1 MADEDGLQG
10 DGWYTERDWGWNFY
24 TGNTRWFC
32 EKTREALVHELR
44 QLARKATEAADAL
57 EQRFGQAGSAAP
69 VDDQEAPLPDLRPCQ
84 ACGLTTGLEIH
95 RDVGIVCNQQRG
107 GCGASGRIM
116 IQDDYETKDAF
127 ERAAVKDWNEGRA
140 EVERIAQYIQRRI
153 KRRFRET
160 PGFANVNVI
169 QVGAFVH
176 EVDLMVNAIRRGRHW

>member
-10 DGWYTERDWGWNFY
+10 DGWYTERGWGWNFY

-57 EQRFGQAGSAAP
+57 EQSFGAGP
-69 VDDQEAPLPDLRPCQ
+69 EAPLADQEVNPPLRPCQ
-84 ACGLTTGLEIH
+84 ACGLTTGLELDG
-95 RDVGIVCNQQRG
+95 DVGIVCNQQRG
-107 GCGASGRIM
+107 GCGASGRFPGYFESEE
-116 IQDDYETKDAF
+116 DF
-127 ERAAVKDWNEGRA
+127 ERAAVKMWNEGRA

-153 KRRFRET
+153 KRRFQET

-169 QVGAFVH
+169 QVGAFVR
-176 EVDLMVNAIRRGRHW
+176 EVELMVNAIRRGRHW